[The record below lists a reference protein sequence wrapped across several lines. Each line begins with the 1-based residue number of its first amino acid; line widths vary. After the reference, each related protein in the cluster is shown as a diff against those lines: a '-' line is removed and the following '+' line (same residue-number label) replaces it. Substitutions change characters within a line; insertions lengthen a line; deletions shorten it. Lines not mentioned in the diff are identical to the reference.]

1 MSRCRLLANRRDA
14 ERFTIKNPSFTVWK
28 KRHRQYGILV
38 FAAWFLPPC
47 GTKCQ
52 GCNLGASFFVVQNKL
67 AHPHNSV
74 KYAVAAARR
83 KQFGLSHWHANAHP
97 TTNPTGVQDVRE
109 LFQIAVSPV
118 SLVSLVSPVSLV
130 SLPRVTDLLKS
141 YRKSYRYLCCYL
153 ALQCGIFPRVTG
165 VTGVTGILK
174 RYRTKYR
181 W

>member
-83 KQFGLSHWHANAHP
+83 KQLRLSHWHANHALA
-97 TTNPTGVQDVRE
+97 TNPTGVQDVRE

-118 SLVSLVSPVSLV
+118 TLVTLVSPVSLV
-130 SLPRVTDLLKS
+130 SLQELPIFSRVT
-141 YRKSYRYLCCYL
+141 
-153 ALQCGIFPRVTG
+153 ARVTG
-165 VTGVTGILK
+165 ISVAIWLCNAEYLQELPEIPELPVF
-174 RYRTKYR
+174 
-181 W
+181 